1 MSRSESPRPLL
12 EMRRISKTFPA
23 VRALDNVS
31 LTVYPGEIHSL
42 MGENGAGKSTL

>member
-12 EMRRISKTFPA
+12 EMRGISKTFPA

-31 LTVYPGEIHSL
+31 HGVRWKPRDTSLRSRGTVRSDW
-42 MGENGAGKSTL
+42 